1 MPKPGAVRRSS
12 ILLLAAVAVVLGV
25 ALIGASGLLGGLP
38 ATAEVSLA
46 PASTPRATATPS
58 PTPVPTRS
66 PTPSPTRT
74 PTPTP
79 SPTPRPT
86 PSPTSTPSP
95 TPSPTP
101 VATPPPTPAPTP
113 TPTEGP
119 EAHTAPDLEAVLPAT
134 VLGIPLHR
142 TSPDISA
149 QLAADPRAANGLA
162 LLRLIGKGASDV
174 RYAQATDETQ
184 PPRLAIAAF
193 QIRGVNA
200 RLFGPAIVNTIVSAG
215 QGSQSS
221 SVTLAGRPV
230 TKVTSAGGG
239 PDAYVY
245 LHDDIAYAIQT
256 ADEGLA
262 AQALS
267 ALP

>member
-1 MPKPGAVRRSS
+1 MLAV
-12 ILLLAAVAVVLGV
+12 VAVVLGV

-46 PASTPRATATPS
+46 PASTPRVTATPS
-58 PTPVPTRS
+58 PTPVPTPS

-86 PSPTSTPSP
+86 PSPTATPSP

-101 VATPPPTPAPTP
+101 TPVATPSPTPVPTPA
-113 TPTEGP
+113 PTEGP

-239 PDAYVY
+239 PDAYIY
-245 LHDDIAYAIQT
+245 LHDDVAYAIQT

-262 AQALS
+262 AEALA